1 MRASLALRSLR
12 AGVFAAVCVGLAAAA
27 HDLSMH
33 AVPAPGTMAAAFA
46 AAGAVGCLAGSREQS
61 LRAITAAMALVQVGL
76 HLLFDAAS
84 PAPPASVPMP
94 AMPGMVGMA
103 GTSDMAS
110 IPGMD
115 GSPTMPGMHHPMTG
129 QALAAHALA
138 ALLAAWWLR
147 RGEAA
152 VWSLL
157 RRAAA
162 LAPYLLTWA
171 TRARIALSPRPLDLR
186 AAAFG
191 WGFEPRLRS
200 HLLLRHALIRRGP
213 PGSGPLPVPTR

>member
-12 AGVFAAVCVGLAAAA
+12 AGVFAAVCVGLASAA

-61 LRAITAAMALVQVGL
+61 LRAITVAMVLVQVGL

-84 PAPPASVPMP
+84 PTPPPTVPMP
-94 AMPGMVGMA
+94 SM
-103 GTSDMAS
+103 
-110 IPGMD
+110 PGMD
-115 GSPTMPGMHHPMTG
+115 GMSDLASMPGMDGARGMAGMAGMPHSMTG
-129 QALAAHALA
+129 QAFAAHALA

-171 TRARIALSPRPLDLR
+171 ARARIALSPRPLDLR

-191 WGFEPRLRS
+191 WEFASRLRP

-213 PGSGPLPVPTR
+213 PASGPLPVPTW